1 MPLTK
6 LLSPIINPVGVVQ
19 YRFAMVLCAD
29 KYYFYECQ
37 IAKLQNVKLLK
48 CLNQLSFIWSKKT
61 MKSGLITIKDIAR
74 ELKISPSTVSRALK
88 NHPDISEETKKAV
101 NELARI
107 SNYQPNAVA
116 LSLKQRRSNTIGV
129 IIPEIVHYFFSSV
142 ISGIEDVAYDA
153 GFNVIICQS
162 NEKYDREVVNL
173 RTLLANRVDGI
184 LVSISKETQN
194 FDHFYKVRENEVPL
208 VFYDRVVP
216 GFDADQ
222 VIVDDLEAAYRATQH
237 LIEGGRKK
245 IAHFAGPQNLLIGQ
259 LRKEGYLKA
268 MHEAGIEVRNE
279 WIVEADNFEK
289 ARIAILNILEEKIS
303 IDGLFAVNDLTAI
316 GAMHTFQKRGI
327 KIPDQIAIV
336 GFSDGHLSGI
346 TDPAL
351 TSVDQH
357 GYEMGTVATELL
369 LKRIL
374 AGKTDHLYEIKV
386 LNANLV
392 IRGSSV
398 V

>member
-1 MPLTK
+1 
-6 LLSPIINPVGVVQ
+6 
-19 YRFAMVLCAD
+19 
-29 KYYFYECQ
+29 
-37 IAKLQNVKLLK
+37 
-48 CLNQLSFIWSKKT
+48 

-88 NHPDISEETKKAV
+88 NHPDISEETKRAV
-101 NELARI
+101 NELASK

-116 LSLKQRRSNTIGV
+116 LSLKKRRSNTIGV

-162 NEKYDREVVNL
+162 NERFDREVVNT

-194 FDHFYKVRENEVPL
+194 FDHFYKVRENQVPL
-208 VFYDRVVP
+208 VFYDRIVP

-222 VIVDDLEAAYRATQH
+222 VIVDDFEAAYRATKH
-237 LIEGGRKK
+237 LIDGGRKK
-245 IAHFAGPQNLLIGQ
+245 IVHFAGPQNLLIGQ
-259 LRKEGYLKA
+259 LRKEGYVKA
-268 MHEAGIEVRNE
+268 MTDAGLEVKKE
-279 WIVEADNFEK
+279 WIVESDNFEK
-289 ARIAILNILEEKIS
+289 ARIAVLNILEEKIL
-303 IDGLFAVNDLTAI
+303 IDGIFAVNDLTAI
-316 GAMHTFQKRGI
+316 GAMQTLQKRGI
-327 KIPDQIAIV
+327 IIPDQVAVV
-336 GFSDGHLSGI
+336 GFSDGRLSGI

-374 AGKTDHLYEIKV
+374 SDKSESPFEIKV
-386 LNANLV
+386 LNANLIV
-392 IRGSSV
+392 RGSSASI
-398 V
+398 